1 MQPKK
6 SFKATTHRCHS
17 SAMSS
22 YIDST
27 SVFRTRA
34 AEIGL
39 SARATTA
46 LVTGDID
53 TFAKLFFSSTFQ
65 LGQADDTA
73 LITVL
78 TDALAGAA
86 PATIGEK
93 ACFRRMH
100 FEAAT
105 LMMNETKS
113 KMDRTDDAPP
123 RKVPT
128 AERAARYDEQ
138 VVRLS
143 GMSLQGT
150 RECAHSLIDE
160 VFQQRED
167 DVLRYLSPDKCPMR
181 NQELLKTKSDPTVKL
196 DKDGQ
201 IKILKAAQE
210 IEADT
215 SSELATRAAF
225 CRRALAYDQAKLVT
239 FAVME
244 SWHDWIF
251 EQHARDVPDGY
262 ATVNMTQLLTADRAL
277 PSCSHEDAEWHQ
289 AKPSRTEAP

>member
-1 MQPKK
+1 MQPKRA
-6 SFKATTHRCHS
+6 SRPQHTGAIVF
-17 SAMSS
+17 AMSS

-73 LITVL
+73 LLTVL
-78 TDALAGAA
+78 IDALAGAG

-113 KMDRTDDAPP
+113 KMDRVDDAPP

-128 AERAARYDEQ
+128 AERSARYDEQ
-138 VVRLS
+138 VARLS

-150 RECAHSLIDE
+150 RECA
-160 VFQQRED
+160 RT
-167 DVLRYLSPDKCPMR
+167 R
-181 NQELLKTKSDPTVKL
+181 LLMKFFNN
-196 DKDGQ
+196 
-201 IKILKAAQE
+201 E
-210 IEADT
+210 
-215 SSELATRAAF
+215 RM
-225 CRRALAYDQAKLVT
+225 T
-239 FAVME
+239 FFV
-244 SWHDWIF
+244 I
-251 EQHARDVPDGY
+251 
-262 ATVNMTQLLTADRAL
+262 
-277 PSCSHEDAEWHQ
+277 
-289 AKPSRTEAP
+289 